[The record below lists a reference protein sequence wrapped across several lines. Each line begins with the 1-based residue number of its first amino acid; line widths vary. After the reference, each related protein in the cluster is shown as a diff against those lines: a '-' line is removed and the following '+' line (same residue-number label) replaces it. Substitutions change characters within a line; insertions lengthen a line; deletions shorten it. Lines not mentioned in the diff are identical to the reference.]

1 MFTGKIQSGG
11 VVVASSNG
19 ERHGDQITEIT
30 GGDFI
35 KRHGDL
41 FKNIVDL
48 ENIYAAYR
56 NARRGKGWQNTV
68 KRFEEKLDENL
79 ISIQLS
85 LVNHT
90 FTTSPYRSKTI
101 YEPKQREIYILPFA
115 PDRIVQHA
123 LMLVIEPIWESLF
136 IDTSFACRKGK
147 GIHAGSLKTMEY
159 VRRNKYCLKCDISKF
174 YPSVR
179 HDILSDLVRRKIKCP
194 ETLWLLDDIINS
206 FPGETNVPIGNY
218 TSQWFGNLYLNEL
231 DMFVKHILKCRD
243 YLRYCDDFCL
253 FADNKKYL
261 NYCAKQ
267 IEEYLW
273 KRLRLMYSK
282 CRLFPVSL
290 GVDFLGYRHFPEYI
304 LLRKSTAKRVK
315 KRLKR
320 LPKLLQRGCITTEQF
335 RSSIASTM
343 GWLKWAKTKNFQMAI
358 ELEKLWEVANGTI

>member
-1 MFTGKIQSGG
+1 MASSVRRTLRRPISGG
-11 VVVASSNG
+11 
-19 ERHGDQITEIT
+19 DP
-30 GGDFI
+30 I
-35 KRHGDL
+35 KRHGNL
-41 FKNIVDL
+41 FKHIVDL
-48 ENIYAAYR
+48 ENIYVAYK
-56 NARRGKGWQNTV
+56 NARRGKGWQDTI

-79 ISIQLS
+79 IAIQRS
-85 LVNHT
+85 LVDHT
-90 FTTSPYRSKTI
+90 FTTSSYRSKTI

-123 LMLVIEPIWESLF
+123 LMQVVEPIWESLF

-147 GIHAGSLKTMEY
+147 GIHAGSSKTMEY

-174 YPSVR
+174 YPSVH
-179 HDILSDLVRRKIKCP
+179 HDILSNLIRRKIKCS

-231 DMFVKHILKCRD
+231 DMFVKYNLKCRD

-253 FADNKKYL
+253 FADDKKYL
-261 NYCAKQ
+261 NECARE

-273 KRLRLMYSK
+273 ARLKLKYSK

-290 GVDFLGYRHFPEYI
+290 GVDFLGYRHFPQYI

-315 KRLKR
+315 KRLGK
-320 LPKLLQRGCITTEQF
+320 LPKLLRRGYITTEQF
-335 RSSIASTM
+335 RSSIASTI
-343 GWLKWAKTKNFQMAI
+343 GWLKWAKTKNFQMSI
-358 ELEKLWEVANGTI
+358 ELERLWEIANETVQ